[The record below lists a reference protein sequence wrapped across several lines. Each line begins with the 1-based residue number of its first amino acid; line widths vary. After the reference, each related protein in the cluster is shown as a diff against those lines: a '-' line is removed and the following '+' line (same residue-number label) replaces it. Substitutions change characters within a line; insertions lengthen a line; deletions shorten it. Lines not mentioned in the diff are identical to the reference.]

1 MNKLKE
7 YKEFFDVDKLRMRIE
22 ELERQLEL
30 ARQPKAFTI
39 VVDSNGRFNYERT
52 SSEANHWRA
61 LEALQDAGL

>member
-30 ARQPKAFTI
+30 AQEERNRWRE
-39 VVDSNGRFNYERT
+39 VYEQT
-52 SSEANHWRA
+52 LAIAVQATDHE
-61 LEALQDAGL
+61 